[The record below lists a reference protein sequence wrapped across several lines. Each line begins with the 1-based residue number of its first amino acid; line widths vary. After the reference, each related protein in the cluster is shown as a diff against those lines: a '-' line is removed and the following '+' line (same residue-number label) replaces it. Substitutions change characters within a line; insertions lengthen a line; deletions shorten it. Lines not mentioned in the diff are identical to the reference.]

1 MHIFQWLQE
10 LYVAFC
16 VFNLNICAIKY
27 GCFRFMGAFPDK
39 ETEGAFNDVDD
50 GVFGVRKLNKIDE
63 KYEICLRYMYVTF
76 GN

>member
-1 MHIFQWLQE
+1 MQLR
-10 LYVAFC
+10 
-16 VFNLNICAIKY
+16 Y
-27 GCFRFMGAFPDK
+27 GYFRFMGPFPDK

-63 KYEICLRYMYVTF
+63 KYEICLRYMYATF

>member
-1 MHIFQWLQE
+1 MATGII
-10 LYVAFC
+10 AFC
-16 VFNLNICAIKY
+16 VINLNIHAI
-27 GCFRFMGAFPDK
+27 CFRFMGPFPDK
-39 ETEGAFNDVDD
+39 ETEGAFEDLDD